1 MSISSPTR
9 RRFVQGT
16 AASAAIAP
24 FFIGRPASAADEYV
38 VKVATVAPPG
48 TPWATLVRKFKS
60 WADEKSGGRVK
71 IKAYLGGALGDEIA
85 TAEGTKRGSIQAWG
99 GSIGA
104 LASAVPEIECLE
116 LPYLFDSAKKADA
129 VLDKL
134 RPQLHDLLWD
144 RGYKLM
150 FYSENGYRSI
160 GGLNPVEGVK
170 DLKGRKFRSQQSD
183 VHLNTWKS
191 WGASPVPMA
200 VTEVLSSLQTGVV
213 DGYDNTPMFTFAAS
227 WYIATR
233 HFSLTE
239 HIYQPAAVVLSRK
252 FWESMP
258 SELQKAMS
266 PEGDEVIKMESRGRR
281 NIRAMEPQ
289 LIQNFTDA
297 GIKVHK
303 MSTSDKKQLAA
314 PAQKAWGQF
323 EKATTKSGKALFK
336 AIKANL

>member
-1 MSISSPTR
+1 MSSSSTTR

-16 AASAAIAP
+16 AATTAIAP
-24 FFIGRPASAADEYV
+24 FFIGRPASAADEFI
-38 VKVATVAPPG
+38 VKVATVAPPD
-48 TPWATLVRKFKS
+48 TAWASMVNKFRK
-60 WADEKSGGRVK
+60 WAKDKSGGRVK
-71 IKAYLGGALGDEIA
+71 VKAYLGGALGDEIA

-116 LPYLFDSAKKADA
+116 LPYLFKSAKTADG
-129 VLDKL
+129 VLDKI
-134 RPQLHDLLWD
+134 RTNLHDLLWD

-160 GGLNPVEGVK
+160 GALHPVEGVK
-170 DLKGRKFRSQQSD
+170 DLKGRKFRSLQND
-183 VHLNTWKS
+183 VHLDTWRA

-213 DGYDNTPMFTFAAS
+213 DGYDNTPVFTFAAS
-227 WYIATR
+227 WYVATR
-233 HFSLTE
+233 HFTLTE
-239 HIYQPAAVVLSRK
+239 HIYQPAAVVFSRK

-258 SELQKAMS
+258 KELQEALS
-266 PEGDEVIKMESRGRR
+266 PDSDEVTKMESRGRR

-289 LIQNFTDA
+289 LIQNFSDA

-303 MSTSDKKQLAA
+303 LSASDKKAFA
-314 PAQKAWGQF
+314 TPAQKAWGQF
-323 EKATTKSGKALFK
+323 EKRTTKAGKSLFK
-336 AIKANL
+336 AIKANV